1 MERARV
7 EKWAL
12 SLLLLC
18 WWLLMPVIGYGGEDR
33 GGDSVYAIMMG
44 HLLYPFSHG
53 NVWHLAGN
61 VFVLWC
67 IPGSFRLW
75 QDYVIAVLCSLLPVF
90 GFWEMGMT
98 VGFSGVLFAEVGI
111 RWGVWCRKKAE
122 AGCRSTT
129 TYWTFGRRVMPWVL
143 AFAFVPHINW
153 CIHLYCV
160 LSGLAYGRWKG

>member
-1 MERARV
+1 MEKARI

-18 WWLLMPVIGYGGEDR
+18 WWLLLPVIGYGGSQGETLAH
-33 GGDSVYAIMMG
+33 GTVLG
-44 HLLYPFSHG
+44 HLLYPLSHG

-67 IPGSFRLW
+67 IPGRLRLL
-75 QDYVIAVLCSLLPVF
+75 QDYVIAVACSLLPVF

-98 VGFSGVLFAEVGI
+98 VGFSGVLFAEIGI
-111 RWGVWCRKKAE
+111 RWGVWCRRKAE
-122 AGCRSTT
+122 AGCRTTT
-129 TYWTFGRRVMPWVL
+129 TYWRFCIRVMPWVL

-160 LSGLAYGRWKG
+160 LVGLAYGRWKG